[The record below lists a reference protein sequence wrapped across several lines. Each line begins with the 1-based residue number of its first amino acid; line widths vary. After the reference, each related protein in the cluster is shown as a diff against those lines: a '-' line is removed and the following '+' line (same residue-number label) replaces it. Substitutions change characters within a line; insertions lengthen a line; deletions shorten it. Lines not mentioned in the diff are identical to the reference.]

1 MLFRT
6 IGLPTLSPELKMKA
20 AVFFLNLQNSYQ
32 TIRCQISQVPN
43 LPRSCPGCSDIG
55 FFCMLNVPVRQWIMV
70 RRKIMFLLLSVSI
83 LVRYSETEH
92 QLVRDTEGTIL

>member
-1 MLFRT
+1 
-6 IGLPTLSPELKMKA
+6 
-20 AVFFLNLQNSYQ
+20 
-32 TIRCQISQVPN
+32 
-43 LPRSCPGCSDIG
+43 
-55 FFCMLNVPVRQWIMV
+55 MLNVPVRQWIMV